1 MSESNVMKKV
11 LLIDDTDFHLSIA
24 KNMLKNNYEVATA
37 RSGREGLEYLLKGL
51 VPDIILLDIVMP
63 EMDGWETYHKIKGIS
78 LLQDV
83 PIVFLTSS
91 TEAEDIKYA
100 HQIGAADY
108 IMKPYEKNDLLK
120 KVDNIIQK
128 FHAKKTD
135 PV

>member
-1 MSESNVMKKV
+1 MSESNEIKKI

-37 RSGREGLEYLLKGL
+37 RSGKEGLDYLLKGL

-91 TEAEDIKYA
+91 TETEDIKYA

-120 KVDNIIQK
+120 KVDTIIQK
-128 FHAKKTD
+128 YNHKKTN

>member
-1 MSESNVMKKV
+1 MSESNEMKKI

-24 KNMLKNNYEVATA
+24 KNMLKNNYEVSTA
-37 RSGREGLEYLLKGL
+37 RSGKEGLDFLLKGL

-91 TEAEDIKYA
+91 SETEDVKYA

-120 KVDNIIQK
+120 RVESIIQK
-128 FHAKKTD
+128 YNVIKND
-135 PV
+135 SM